1 MNTFPT
7 LLKREFWEHKG
18 GFFWAPIVASSAF
31 LLFSVMAIITAEV
44 IGKKTGVQI
53 NGIYINQLTEKL
65 GPDALA
71 KLGLGLDVSFF
82 MAASW
87 AYVTLAFV
95 VFFYCLGSLFDE
107 RRDRSVLFWKSLP
120 VSDRD
125 TVLAKLASAVVV
137 APMIAT
143 ATGIIAGF
151 GFFILL
157 SIVVLAHGGNPL
169 ALVWAPANPLTVMFN
184 LVAALPVYVVWALPT
199 VGWLMLCSAWAK
211 SKPFLWALVIPV
223 LSGVLVSWFDVMQ
236 LFSLKSGWFWSHV
249 VARLLGSALPGAD
262 ILFRGDT
269 QMFEHMQGPEDLAS
283 LFSAGHAWAGL
294 ASVQVWVW
302 AAAGLAM
309 IVVAIRL
316 RRWRDDA

>member
-18 GFFWAPIVASSAF
+18 GFFWAPVVASSVF
-31 LLFSVMAIITAEV
+31 LLFSLMAVITAEV

-53 NGIYINQLTEKL
+53 NGIHLNALTEKL
-65 GPDALA
+65 GPDALT
-71 KLGLGLDVSFF
+71 KLSLGLDVSFF
-82 MAASW
+82 MAATW

-95 VFFYCLGSLFDE
+95 VFFYCLGTLFDE
-107 RRDRSVLFWKSLP
+107 RKDRSVLFWKSLP

-125 TVLAKLASAVVV
+125 TVLAKVASALVI
-137 APMIAT
+137 APVIAT
-143 ATGIIAGF
+143 LTGIAAGF

-157 SIVVLAHGGNPL
+157 SVVVLFHGGNPI
-169 ALVWAPANPLTVMFN
+169 ALIWGPANPLEVTAA
-184 LVAALPVYVVWALPT
+184 LVASLPVYAVWALPT
-199 VGWLMLCSAWAK
+199 VGWLMLCSAWAR

-236 LFSLKSGWFWSHV
+236 LFSLKTGWFWGHV

-262 ILFRGDT
+262 ILFRGDSE
-269 QMFEHMQGPEDLAS
+269 MFERMNGPEDMAS
-283 LFSAGHAWAGL
+283 LFSAGYAWAGL
-294 ASVQVWVW
+294 ASVEVWIW
-302 AAAGLAM
+302 AAIGAAM
-309 IVVAIRL
+309 IAAAIRL